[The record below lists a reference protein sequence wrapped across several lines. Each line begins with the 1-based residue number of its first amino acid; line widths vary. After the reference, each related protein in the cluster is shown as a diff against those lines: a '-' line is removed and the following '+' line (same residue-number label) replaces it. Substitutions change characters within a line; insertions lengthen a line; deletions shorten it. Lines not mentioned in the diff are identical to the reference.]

1 MCKRHG
7 TSIYARETV
16 SNSVASAQKIGAVER
31 TIWSKG
37 AYYNLCYR
45 AMCKDTAVQMLSTS
59 FKLALSGGPIRSC
72 RQLLLVLGGTLAA
85 QAG

>member
-1 MCKRHG
+1 MWKRHG

-16 SNSVASAQKIGAVER
+16 SNVAASAQKLGAIGR
-31 TIWSKG
+31 TSWSKG

-45 AMCKDTAVQMLSTS
+45 DTCKDTSVQMLSTS
-59 FKLALSGGPIRSC
+59 FKLTLSGDPIRSC
-72 RQLLLVLGGTLAA
+72 RQLLLALGGTLAA

>member
-16 SNSVASAQKIGAVER
+16 SNSVASAQKLGAIER
-31 TIWSKG
+31 ASWSKG
-37 AYYNLCYR
+37 ACYNLCYR
-45 AMCKDTAVQMLSTS
+45 AMYENAALQILSTS
-59 FKLALSGGPIRSC
+59 FKLALSRDPIRSC

>member
-7 TSIYARETV
+7 TSIYARKTV
-16 SNSVASAQKIGAVER
+16 NKSVASAQKLGVIER
-31 TIWSKG
+31 TRWSKG

-45 AMCKDTAVQMLSTS
+45 AICKDTAAQMLSTS
-59 FKLALSGGPIRSC
+59 FKLALSGSPIRPC

>member
-7 TSIYARETV
+7 TSIYARETIN
-16 SNSVASAQKIGAVER
+16 NSVGSAQKLGAIER
-31 TIWSKG
+31 TSWSKG
-37 AYYNLCYR
+37 GYYNLCYLV
-45 AMCKDTAVQMLSTS
+45 MCKDTAVQMLSTS

-72 RQLLLVLGGTLAA
+72 RQILLVLGGTLAA

>member
-7 TSIYARETV
+7 TSIYARETIN
-16 SNSVASAQKIGAVER
+16 NSVGSAQKLGAVER

-37 AYYNLCYR
+37 AYYNLCFR
-45 AMCKDTAVQMLSTS
+45 AMCKDTAVQMLIIS
-59 FKLALSGGPIRSC
+59 FELAILGGPARSC
-72 RQLLLVLGGTLAA
+72 RQILLVLAGTLVI